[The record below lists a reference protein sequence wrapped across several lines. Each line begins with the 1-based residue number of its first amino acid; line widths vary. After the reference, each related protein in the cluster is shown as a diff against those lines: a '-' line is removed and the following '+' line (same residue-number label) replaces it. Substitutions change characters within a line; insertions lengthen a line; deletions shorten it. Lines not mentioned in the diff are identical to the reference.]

1 MKYQWIEY
9 YHEVHNFSFFVGQE
23 AIEVECVFTFF
34 KDDLSDVNRQKF
46 NFDSKNKF
54 WSWYFGRS
62 NHVEKKHKI
71 ISSCSVL
78 HRQVKRTYNIKLE
91 FKYCILIENWT
102 ITWILA
108 VLVSFGKVTAIFRF
122 GISFGNKLKK
132 QFRSYLFIQYIYS
145 CTGWM
150 LLPKRYCFISFFM
163 KIFVAMAASII
174 TGTMMTCIYRNNHAG

>member
-1 MKYQWIEY
+1 MPTIVVCAPHQIFRPSE
-9 YHEVHNFSFFVGQE
+9 
-23 AIEVECVFTFF
+23 I
-34 KDDLSDVNRQKF
+34 QKF
-46 NFDSKNKF
+46 VKRTKSSISTVKISFEVGTLVGLIMLKKN
-54 WSWYFGRS
+54 
-62 NHVEKKHKI
+62 KI